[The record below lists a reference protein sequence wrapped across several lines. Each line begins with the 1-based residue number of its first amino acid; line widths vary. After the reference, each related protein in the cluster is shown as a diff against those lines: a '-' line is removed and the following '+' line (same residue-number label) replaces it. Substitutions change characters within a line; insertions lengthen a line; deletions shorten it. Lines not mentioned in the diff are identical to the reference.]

1 MNRTIMKR
9 SLPFLVL
16 LAAACTADQA
26 NESRM
31 DTTSESGTAASA
43 ASAAAQAYDF
53 ERPDLTIEL
62 HDDLHEISGLTT
74 LPDGRLAAVQ
84 DEEGVIFVM
93 NGQTGQIEERRS
105 FGADG
110 DYEGIELVGDRVFVL
125 RSDGSLFE
133 SSWSEN
139 GSDEREIETPLAGRN
154 DTEGLAYDEGSG
166 RLLIA
171 CKEDPGEG
179 INDSQKAIY
188 ALDGASGAFDSDP
201 AFLIDADE
209 VEDQASGNGP
219 FRPSALAVHPVD
231 GTLFVLSSNLKVIV
245 VVGPDGAVREVW
257 SLSGRMF
264 EQPEGLA
271 FLPDGTLYVAS
282 EGGDGA
288 AMLYA
293 FSPEAGG

>member
-1 MNRTIMKR
+1 MRR

-16 LAAACTADQA
+16 LVAACTADHT
-26 NESRM
+26 NESHA
-31 DTTSESGTAASA
+31 DTAPASGAAPSA
-43 ASAAAQAYDF
+43 PDAAAQTYDF

-84 DEEGVIFVM
+84 DEEGIVFVLD
-93 NGQTGQIEERRS
+93 GLTGEIAERRT
-105 FGADG
+105 FGDAG
-110 DYEGIELVGDRVFVL
+110 DYEGIERIGDRVFVL
-125 RSDGSLFE
+125 LSNGSVIETSWSGDGSE
-133 SSWSEN
+133 A
-139 GSDEREIETPLAGRN
+139 REIETPLAGRN
-154 DTEGLAYDEGSG
+154 DTEGLAYDEEGG

-171 CKEDPGEG
+171 CKEDPGED
-179 INDSQKAIY
+179 IDDSQKAIY
-188 ALDGASGAFDSDP
+188 ALDPASRAFDSDP

-209 VEDQASGNGP
+209 VEDQASGDGP
-219 FRPSALAVHPVD
+219 FRPSALAVHPID

-245 VVGPDGAVREVW
+245 VVGQDGAVRDVW
-257 SLSGRMF
+257 SLSDRMF

-282 EGGDGA
+282 EGGDGT

-293 FSPEAGG
+293 FSPQAGDS